1 MHTIF
6 SPLTLMHQ
14 ISSKVG
20 RPGRR
25 TPKIDRLEAEYQQ
38 NQERIRQLH
47 RRNRDLAE
55 QMRTVLPENNSLP
68 VKSIAQ
74 RSPMKGRRPKSLAR
88 LVVDQVEH
96 LNRIRIGR
104 YPLVFWLKV
113 AAMMIVVAVVCGTL
127 GFMATRLVGL
137 LIGG

>member
-1 MHTIF
+1 
-6 SPLTLMHQ
+6 MHQ

-20 RPGRR
+20 RSSRR

-55 QMRTVLPENNSLP
+55 QMRIFQQEGNSLP
-68 VKSIAQ
+68 VRSIAQ
-74 RSPMKGRRPKSLAR
+74 RSPIKNRRPKSLAR
-88 LVVDQVEH
+88 LVVERVEH

-104 YPLVFWLKV
+104 YSLVFWLKV
-113 AAMMIVVAVVCGTL
+113 AGMMLVVALVCGML

>member
-1 MHTIF
+1 
-6 SPLTLMHQ
+6 
-14 ISSKVG
+14 
-20 RPGRR
+20 
-25 TPKIDRLEAEYQQ
+25 LEAEYQQ

-55 QMRTVLPENNSLP
+55 RMRTVQQESNSLP
-68 VKSIAQ
+68 VRSIAQ
-74 RSPMKGRRPKSLAR
+74 RSPVKSRRPRSLVR
-88 LVVDQVEH
+88 LIVDRIEH

-104 YPLVFWLKV
+104 YSLVFWLKV
-113 AAMMIVVAVVCGTL
+113 TAMMIVVAVVCGTL

>member
-1 MHTIF
+1 
-6 SPLTLMHQ
+6 MHQ

-20 RPGRR
+20 RPSRQI
-25 TPKIDRLEAEYQQ
+25 PKIDRLEAEYQQ

-55 QMRTVLPENNSLP
+55 QMRTVQQENNSLP
-68 VKSIAQ
+68 VRSIAQ
-74 RSPMKGRRPKSLAR
+74 RSPMKSRRPKSLAR
-88 LVVDQVEH
+88 LIVDRIEH
-96 LNRIRIGR
+96 FNRIRVGR
-104 YPLVFWLKV
+104 YSLVFWLKAAVMMLIV
-113 AAMMIVVAVVCGTL
+113 AMVCGTL

>member
-1 MHTIF
+1 
-6 SPLTLMHQ
+6 MHQ

-20 RPGRR
+20 RPSRR
-25 TPKIDRLEAEYQQ
+25 TPKIDRLEVEYQQ

-55 QMRTVLPENNSLP
+55 QMRTVQQENNSLP
-68 VKSIAQ
+68 IRSISQ
-74 RSPMKGRRPKSLAR
+74 RSPMKSRRPKSLAR
-88 LVVDQVEH
+88 LIVDRIEH
-96 LNRIRIGR
+96 FNRIRIGR
-104 YPLVFWLKV
+104 YSLVFWLK
-113 AAMMIVVAVVCGTL
+113 AAVMMIVVAVVCGTL

>member
-1 MHTIF
+1 
-6 SPLTLMHQ
+6 MHQ

-20 RPGRR
+20 RPSRR

-55 QMRTVLPENNSLP
+55 QMRTVQQESNSLP
-68 VKSIAQ
+68 VRSIAQ
-74 RSPMKGRRPKSLAR
+74 RSPMKSRRPKSLAR
-88 LVVDQVEH
+88 LVVDRVEH

-104 YPLVFWLKV
+104 YSLFFWLKV
-113 AAMMIVVAVVCGTL
+113 AVMMLMVAMVCGTL

>member
-1 MHTIF
+1 
-6 SPLTLMHQ
+6 MHQ

-20 RPGRR
+20 KSSRR

-55 QMRTVLPENNSLP
+55 QMRISQQEENSLP
-68 VKSIAQ
+68 VKLIAQ
-74 RSPMKGRRPKSLAR
+74 RSPVKNRRPKSLAR
-88 LVVDQVEH
+88 LVIDRIEH

-104 YPLVFWLKV
+104 YPLVFWLK
-113 AAMMIVVAVVCGTL
+113 ATAMMIIVAVICGTL